1 MIQLGGY
8 AYTDFLQYYMD
19 VMDRYFRKT
28 PPVPSNIYLSQDV
41 IKNKEIK
48 KQIARYCHFPSII
61 NILANDEDE
70 EIRMLARKNEFWNLV
85 GRFQDILGFART
97 ERMTFARIEGFHNL
111 LVILIFEDD
120 LQILAEALNNPAISL
135 KMLVHFIRLLRQRGQ
150 GRKDE
155 QILEIAMQVMSQKRK
170 QIVQISQINRASR
183 QLNQDRNLITMLQY
197 LRDENN
203 TIRLAVQNILLRE
216 DANTLNRLVHL
227 AILDDGFTSRL
238 DHFVTLS
245 RLLQLLSKTEGLEN
259 TSVQILDLPEEI
271 KSGERSR
278 SIKDYFDLLLRSK
291 RIEIIRSL
299 ESDLSRFDNIVLLA
313 YCHIDK
319 DINIRKLAR
328 KYLNIDDLFSLINDK
343 STPRYIFRQV
353 LDILMHHED
362 DFIHQKVHEAR
373 MRESYRL
380 KNSLKEMEI
389 SVRAYFDIIFQSL
402 GYRRIHE
409 FHDVLHSLNRTERY
423 LSRYHSYFENGKKV
437 HYKNLLN
444 EFQEIRQVF
453 SKKLQ
458 EIYSTTDIKTI
469 RELEYIASILDE
481 ILQLR
486 EMGIQSLRPGTP
498 DDIETEI
505 KFRARIIWQSAI
517 SVYLGRIKDLAEMM
531 SKKLLKMAATRDLSE
546 RFEQELNEAQQ
557 ELEQTYKE
565 RIQCRLTN
573 ACKVCDR
580 RGCAAER
587 FLREARFLIEE
598 FLDIVSEDITPQ

>member
-183 QLNQDRNLITMLQY
+183 QLNQDRNLTTMLQY

-245 RLLQLLSKTEGLEN
+245 RLLELLSKTEGLEN

-328 KYLNIDDLFSLINDK
+328 KYLNIDDLFSLINALT
-343 STPRYIFRQV
+343 TPRSIFRQI
-353 LDILMHHED
+353 LPFLMHHTD
-362 DFIHQKVHEAR
+362 HSIHHKVH
-373 MRESYRL
+373 
-380 KNSLKEMEI
+380 
-389 SVRAYFDIIFQSL
+389 
-402 GYRRIHE
+402 
-409 FHDVLHSLNRTERY
+409 
-423 LSRYHSYFENGKKV
+423 
-437 HYKNLLN
+437 
-444 EFQEIRQVF
+444 
-453 SKKLQ
+453 
-458 EIYSTTDIKTI
+458 
-469 RELEYIASILDE
+469 
-481 ILQLR
+481 
-486 EMGIQSLRPGTP
+486 
-498 DDIETEI
+498 
-505 KFRARIIWQSAI
+505 
-517 SVYLGRIKDLAEMM
+517 
-531 SKKLLKMAATRDLSE
+531 
-546 RFEQELNEAQQ
+546 
-557 ELEQTYKE
+557 
-565 RIQCRLTN
+565 
-573 ACKVCDR
+573 
-580 RGCAAER
+580 
-587 FLREARFLIEE
+587 
-598 FLDIVSEDITPQ
+598 